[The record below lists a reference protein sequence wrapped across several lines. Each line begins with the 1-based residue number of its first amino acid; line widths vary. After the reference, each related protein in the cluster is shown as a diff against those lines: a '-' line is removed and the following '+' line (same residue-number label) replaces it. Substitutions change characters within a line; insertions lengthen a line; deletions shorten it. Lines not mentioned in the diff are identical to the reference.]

1 MVEDGVEAEQSGSV
15 VAGLL
20 ERLCVVEELADGLSH
35 DVQVVQLQKTSVSSS
50 NYAEQQLHAGASFMH

>member
-35 DVQVVQLQKTSVSSS
+35 DVQVVQLQKT
-50 NYAEQQLHAGASFMH
+50 LSFIFKLS